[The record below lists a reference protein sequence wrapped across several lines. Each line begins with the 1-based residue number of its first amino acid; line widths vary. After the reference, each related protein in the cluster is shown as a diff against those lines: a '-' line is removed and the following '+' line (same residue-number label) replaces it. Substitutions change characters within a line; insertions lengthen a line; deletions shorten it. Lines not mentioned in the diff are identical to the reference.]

1 MIEFKTK
8 RYYKSVYHD
17 PVFDGHMTD
26 FDLDVDQVN
35 NPYNIIEFQDAQPG
49 TNGKTFGVS
58 PYSQSSNLRVT
69 TASGNPA
76 AGSSYIAP
84 KFFGDF
90 PASFMKTLANNNK
103 SYVLFAVPM
112 ASAINDDTV
121 YMVGYYTNITWSGG
135 TNPVYYYFKVAFIKN
150 SYDPDTA
157 AQADFLYTSGW
168 DQRACNVI
176 FSTAKILFG
185 FTRITAKNDQN
196 QFITQAYQEGV
207 SFQLDNSVLVFIS
220 MYCDDFNNTDNNL
233 PVAGSTIKYQIASS
247 NRALQAATQP
257 GTGTSQSG
265 SGLMFVAPAYVE
277 YQYDCEIDYN
287 SELIS
292 NEVGEVSE
300 PGGFQD
306 GTFEYEHDQINISNP
321 PGIGMS
327 TSGMYHVYQIYQDQL
342 AGIGHQI
349 LDAPDPYEPP
359 TPPADLDIAEA
370 IIDTGANFIDAMKG
384 LYESINNTL
393 STGDLVPYVID
404 LHMIPVQPVKG
415 SSTVPIEV
423 GWKTLTSRGYP
434 VTSDYVDVSCG
445 AVSTKEFYGAFPDYI
460 SRIQLFLP
468 FVGFVP
474 VQAEWFQNATI
485 GVSYRF
491 NVIDGSFMC
500 FVTGYGNHI
509 NKGFDYGYRSGLL
522 AQYSGNACLHMPIT
536 GENYAAMLAGQIGA
550 AGGVLANAAYGN
562 IAGAAGS
569 AINMIMMKPNIA
581 QSNAYSASSAIL
593 SHRKPFFMISRP
605 TSHYSELYQH
615 EQGLP
620 ANITARLGD
629 LSGFVQMKN
638 VHLDG
643 IRGTDREKRIIAEKL
658 AKGVIV

>member
-1 MIEFKTK
+1 MINYEVK
-8 RYYKSVYHD
+8 RYYKSIYHD
-17 PVFDGHMTD
+17 PVFDGVLKD
-26 FDLDVDQVN
+26 ANLNADQTGA
-35 NPYNIIEFQDAQPG
+35 YTMMEFQNAQVSVSG
-49 TNGKTFGVS
+49 TFGSS
-58 PYSQSSNLRVT
+58 PFSQSSNLRLT
-69 TASGNPA
+69 TDTSNPA
-76 AGSSYIAP
+76 AGSSFSNP
-84 KFFGDF
+84 MFWGEF
-90 PASFMKTLANNNK
+90 PVTFMKGLANNNK
-103 SYVLFAVPM
+103 AYVLFAIPM
-112 ASAINDDTV
+112 GSEDNTV
-121 YMVGYYTNITWSGG
+121 YMVGYYDNITWAGG
-135 TNPVYYYFKVAFIKN
+135 VSSLYYYFKVSFIKN
-150 SYDPDTA
+150 SYDPNTA
-157 AQADFLYTSGW
+157 SGADKLFTSTW
-168 DQRACNVI
+168 DQRSCGVLLS
-176 FSTAKILFG
+176 STKILFG
-185 FTRITAKNDQN
+185 VSRILAKNNNN
-196 QFITQAYQEGV
+196 QFIPASVQELV
-207 SFQLDNSVLVFIS
+207 DFPLDSSVLAFVS
-220 MYCDDFNNTDNNL
+220 MTVDNETDPQLL
-233 PVAGSTIKYQIASS
+233 PTLGSMIKYQIASS
-247 NRALQAATQP
+247 NRALQCATQP
-257 GTGTSQSG
+257 GSGISQTN

-277 YQYDCEIDYN
+277 ANYN
-287 SELIS
+287 CQIAYESKLFSE
-292 NEVGEVSE
+292 EVGETSE

-327 TSGMYHVYQIYQDQL
+327 TSGMYHVYQIFQDQL

-404 LHMIPVQPVKG
+404 LHMIPVWPLKS

-423 GWKTLTSRGYP
+423 GWKTLTARGYP

-445 AVSTKEFYGAFPDYI
+445 SVSTKEFFGAFPDYI
-460 SRIQLFLP
+460 SRVQLFLP

-500 FVTGYGNHI
+500 FVTGYGSHI

-620 ANITARLGD
+620 ANITSRLGD
-629 LSGFVQMKN
+629 LSGFVQMKD

-643 IRGTDREKRIIAEKL
+643 IPCTDREREIIRSKL

>member
-1 MIEFKTK
+1 MIEYRTERF
-8 RYYKSVYHD
+8 YKSVYHD
-17 PVFDGHMTD
+17 PEFDGYLQSDNLT
-26 FDLDVDQVN
+26 VDQSGTVN
-35 NPYNIIEFQDAQPG
+35 VVEFQDAQI
-49 TNGKTFGVS
+49 NGLGMTFGAS
-58 PYSQSSNLRVT
+58 PFSQSSNLRLT
-69 TASGNPA
+69 TRSGNPA
-76 AGSSYIAP
+76 AGSSFSIP
-84 KFFGDF
+84 MFWGEF
-90 PASFMKTLANNNK
+90 PASFMKSLANNNR
-103 SYVLFAVPM
+103 SYVLFAIPF
-112 ASAINDDTV
+112 ASQNSDDTI
-121 YMVGYYTNITWSGG
+121 YMVGYYTDITWAGG
-135 TNPVYYYFKVAFIKN
+135 TNDIYYYFKVSFIKN
-150 SYDPDTA
+150 SYNPDTA
-157 AQADFLYTSGW
+157 SGADKLYNSSWTQHQLSPVLSSAKVLFSFSRLTAQ
-168 DQRACNVI
+168 
-176 FSTAKILFG
+176 
-185 FTRITAKNDQN
+185 NDTN
-196 QFITQAYQEGV
+196 QFIPTSV
-207 SFQLDNSVLVFIS
+207 SEAVDFVLDRSVLVFSS
-220 MYCDDFNNTDNNL
+220 MSVHNYSDASTL
-233 PVAGSTIKYQIASS
+233 PGLGSSVKYQIANST
-247 NRALQAATQP
+247 RALQAATQP
-257 GTGTSQSG
+257 GTSGQTS
-265 SGLMFVAPAYVE
+265 SGLMFVAPAYAE
-277 YQYDCEIDYN
+277 YALNCKGDYQ
-287 SELIS
+287 SKLIS
-292 NEVGEVSE
+292 EEVGEVSE
-300 PGGFQD
+300 PGGFKD
-306 GTFEYEHDQINISNP
+306 GTFEYEHDQINITNP

-327 TSGMYHVYQIYQDQL
+327 TSGMYHVYQIYQNQL

-404 LHMIPVQPVKG
+404 LHMIPVQPLKG

-445 AVSTKEFYGAFPDYI
+445 SVSTKEFYGAFPDYI

-638 VHLDG
+638 AHIETLSKC
-643 IRGTDREKRIIAEKL
+643 TLREKEIVRKKL
-658 AKGVIV
+658 AEGVIV